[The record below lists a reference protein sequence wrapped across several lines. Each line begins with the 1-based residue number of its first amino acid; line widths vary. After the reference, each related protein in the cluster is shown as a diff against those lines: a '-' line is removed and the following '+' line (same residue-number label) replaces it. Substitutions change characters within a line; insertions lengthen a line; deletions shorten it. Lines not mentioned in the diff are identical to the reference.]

1 MMLVG
6 SANHVAYHANKMHFS
21 KREDKGKVG
30 ASTERG
36 VALMVEPCP
45 LIEPA
50 GAPRERGCDHGRTAR
65 ARIATGI
72 AHHSE

>member
-1 MMLVG
+1 
-6 SANHVAYHANKMHFS
+6 
-21 KREDKGKVG
+21 
-30 ASTERG
+30 
-36 VALMVEPCP
+36 MVEPCP

-50 GAPRERGCDHGRTAR
+50 GAPRERGRDHGRTAK